1 MIFGKRFLFA
11 ALAVAAALG
20 CLFGFAAC
28 GDDGEEQQPPEVYLV
43 RELTFDNVRLIP
55 KYYGDNFQGYSIDLY
70 HEGQPLPRMDC
81 QWEMLKSD
89 GTRGS
94 SAWFSDEGMPLYLN
108 YMSGIF
114 ECVAF
119 EKEADGHTREDVY
132 WKGTAVLYYKDV
144 GLTLD
149 LRIYEKEVYLFG
161 RAEDKTAFYRDTGIE
176 PEEPE
181 NPDVPD
187 LPDNPDLPPEFQFTE
202 TALSFGT
209 QQSGTVSKFK
219 GLKYTFSL
227 SDPAL
232 AEFRVAC
239 ESTVE
244 VCIYDAND
252 GESPFCAPEESVF
265 SCLLPEGNYFLTVK
279 AKENAEAIVDLMS
292 FSSAPLA
299 FEEGAA
305 QLSFDSDVSA
315 RAVKFV
321 PQTAGNYRFSTNY
334 TGYALTV
341 YDGRCAAVLTQGAS
355 ADHVVSF
362 AETSEYVLVFTRG
375 NAGYEQ
381 TTAVTAAKASD
392 LSNAN
397 PETPEN
403 ISPGRFTAS
412 IDADKT
418 TLYYSFSLSSATIVQ
433 LKIYPDR
440 NGAEKRP
447 SLAVTATDMS
457 ASLSVMWRTS
467 DCGYAADYLPAGD
480 YTVRLTGDVG
490 EYDVAIEDA
499 VSLSRFVS
507 FDQKF
512 RLSPRGTEYYWYSF
526 TYYAGTSGNGSDNN
540 TVHLYLDGSASG
552 AAGLYNG
559 TRAAFTVKM
568 YNLEDDWLKEAGS
581 AKVTHSDPFS
591 LFSKGTNPRY
601 RAGYFTNGR
610 TPLVSGRIYY
620 ACFAFDGYASGET
633 QFWLTNTMIR

>member
-70 HEGQPLPRMDC
+70 HEGQPLPRMDS

-119 EKEADGHTREDVY
+119 EKEADGHTRDDVY
-132 WKGTAVLYYKDV
+132 WKGTAVLFYKDV
-144 GLTLD
+144 GITLD
-149 LRIYEKEVYLFG
+149 LR
-161 RAEDKTAFYRDTGIE
+161 
-176 PEEPE
+176 
-181 NPDVPD
+181 
-187 LPDNPDLPPEFQFTE
+187 
-202 TALSFGT
+202 
-209 QQSGTVSKFK
+209 
-219 GLKYTFSL
+219 
-227 SDPAL
+227 
-232 AEFRVAC
+232 
-239 ESTVE
+239 
-244 VCIYDAND
+244 
-252 GESPFCAPEESVF
+252 
-265 SCLLPEGNYFLTVK
+265 
-279 AKENAEAIVDLMS
+279 
-292 FSSAPLA
+292 
-299 FEEGAA
+299 
-305 QLSFDSDVSA
+305 
-315 RAVKFV
+315 
-321 PQTAGNYRFSTNY
+321 
-334 TGYALTV
+334 
-341 YDGRCAAVLTQGAS
+341 
-355 ADHVVSF
+355 
-362 AETSEYVLVFTRG
+362 
-375 NAGYEQ
+375 
-381 TTAVTAAKASD
+381 
-392 LSNAN
+392 
-397 PETPEN
+397 
-403 ISPGRFTAS
+403 
-412 IDADKT
+412 
-418 TLYYSFSLSSATIVQ
+418 
-433 LKIYPDR
+433 
-440 NGAEKRP
+440 
-447 SLAVTATDMS
+447 
-457 ASLSVMWRTS
+457 
-467 DCGYAADYLPAGD
+467 AADYLPAGD

-512 RLSPRGTEYYWYSF
+512 RLSPRGTEHYWYSF

-581 AKVTHSDPFS
+581 TKVTHSDPFS
-591 LFSKGTNPRY
+591 LFSKGTNLRY

-620 ACFAFDGYASGET
+620 VCFAFDRYASGET